1 MASLAFWVGHG
12 QCSYRNFRV
21 LTGLLEKAPF
31 LSHCTWRV
39 HGLTLL
45 PTAGSLNVEP
55 AQGYRTRPWRETS
68 CPSHRET
75 LRQLCLKCALSWSC
89 WPCGAAY
96 SVSPWLGFLS
106 LVDGS
111 PIHCG
116 DGSLTL
122 QWIADI
128 GICKVESLGERKM
141 WKEKILGR
149 KRSVRWHGLGW

>member
-45 PTAGSLNVEP
+45 PTAWSLNVEP

-68 CPSHRET
+68 CPSHWET
-75 LRQLCLKCALSWSC
+75 LHSVLFEIRSVLELPIVWS
-89 WPCGAAY
+89 
-96 SVSPWLGFLS
+96 SLFRFTLIWLGCSATCRWQLYS
-106 LVDGS
+106 
-111 PIHCG
+111 
-116 DGSLTL
+116 L
-122 QWIADI
+122 QWWEFDSAVDR
-128 GICKVESLGERKM
+128 GDRNLQSWKLRGEKNVKGEDS
-141 WKEKILGR
+141 W
-149 KRSVRWHGLGW
+149 